1 VIFRSWGARLA
12 PNVEVFA
19 MQLPGREQRVGET
32 PIRSER
38 EMTGLLA
45 AALKHHIDIPFALF
59 GHSMGAVL
67 AYETARRLLTE
78 TGQSPYC
85 LFVSG
90 HRAPHLPYPRRRI
103 HMLPDA
109 EFIAEIKALNG
120 TPTEVFEHPELLD
133 TLLPMLRADFEL
145 SETYVEQPGP
155 RLSCPVIALG
165 GDTDADV
172 PPPGLEAWYNI
183 TSGRFRIAVLQG
195 NHFFI
200 DSARE
205 AVLRIVRSEL
215 SCLQA

>member
-1 VIFRSWGARLA
+1 
-12 PNVEVFA
+12 
-19 MQLPGREQRVGET
+19 MQLPGREQRVGEML
-32 PIRSER
+32 IRSER
-38 EMTGLLA
+38 DMTELLA
-45 AALKHHIDIPFALF
+45 AALKHYIDIPFALF

-78 TGQSPYC
+78 TGESPYC

-103 HMLPDA
+103 HKLPDA
-109 EFIAEIKALNG
+109 EFIAEMKALNG
-120 TPTEVFEHPELLD
+120 TPTEIFEHPELLE

-155 RLSCPVIALG
+155 QLSCPVIALG
-165 GDTDADV
+165 GDADADV
-172 PPPGLEAWYNI
+172 PQPGLEAWCNI
-183 TSGRFRIAVLQG
+183 TSGRFRTAVLQG

-205 AVLRIVRSEL
+205 AVLKIVSSEL
-215 SCLQA
+215 SCLDV